1 MLARLQ
7 RSLPLKNTFC
17 RHLSNTTSL
26 QARHK
31 RPPNAQSDPVASAID
46 DILIQKPKKHPSSP
60 PPQSAQPSPASST
73 VPVVPQKLPATNA
86 NGLSY
91 AGLPDHQIFLQ
102 LPPAS
107 DPLLSYLTS
116 LLTHDGRRATAARR
130 VSRMLLYLHALTR
143 AEPLSLLRDAVA
155 KVAPV
160 VRFIRQARATRSVQ
174 IPVAIQEKQRV
185 RHALKWMLSASE
197 TRGGRT
203 VEERLA
209 REIVL
214 VLNGTSGALRQK
226 EVLHEQAAANRCVF
240 QYVLIVGC
248 SVTHVDAQWQYP
260 CSQRSWQRMILTDA
274 PQ

>member
-17 RHLSNTTSL
+17 RHLSTTTTL
-26 QARHK
+26 HARPK
-31 RPPNAQSDPVASAID
+31 RPANAQSDPVASAID
-46 DILIQKPKKHPSSP
+46 DILIQKPKKQPQASSP
-60 PPQSAQPSPASST
+60 PPQTAQPDPASSST
-73 VPVVPQKLPATNA
+73 APEIAQRLPTANA

-160 VRFIRQARATRSVQ
+160 VRFIRQARPTRSVQ

-214 VLNGTSGALRQK
+214 VLNGTSSALRQK
-226 EVLHEQAAANRCVF
+226 ATLHEQAAANRCVS
-240 QYVLIVGC
+240 QYALVVVPLLI
-248 SVTHVDAQWQYP
+248 
-260 CSQRSWQRMILTDA
+260 
-274 PQ
+274 